1 METVRAFIAAQI
13 GDKLREAL
21 SGVIDELKKSDPYV
35 KWIKPENLH
44 VTLKFLGE
52 VEADKI
58 DAIKS
63 EMQNIAASDKPFSL
77 SVSGIGVIPN
87 PRYPRVVYSNLVD
100 NDQKLKNLSQRLD
113 EAMTLLGFE
122 PEERDFLPHLTI
134 GRVKSFKAK
143 SLLIMKIREFHK
155 REIGTLDVR
164 SVRLIKSELMPAG
177 AIYTEMAN
185 AALGTEGGTDV

>member
-35 KWIKPENLH
+35 KWVKPENLH

-52 VEADKI
+52 VGPDKI

-63 EMQNIAASDKPFSL
+63 EMQKTAAQDKKFSL
-77 SVSGIGVIPN
+77 LVSGIGVIPN

-100 NDQKLKNLSQRLD
+100 DRQKLRNLSKRLD
-113 EAMTLLGFE
+113 ETMTRLGFE

-155 REIGTLDVR
+155 REIGRLDVGG
-164 SVRLIKSELMPAG
+164 VHLIKSELKPTG
-177 AIYTEMAN
+177 VIYTEMAR

>member
-13 GDKLREAL
+13 DNNLREAL
-21 SGVIDELKKSDPYV
+21 SGVIDELEKSDPYV

-52 VEADKI
+52 VGTDKI

-63 EMQNIAASDKPFSL
+63 EMQKTAALEKKFSL
-77 SVSGIGVIPN
+77 LVSGIGVIPN

-100 NDQKLKNLSQRLD
+100 DRQKLKNLSKRLD
-113 EAMTLLGFE
+113 EAMARLGFK

-155 REIGTLDVR
+155 REIGRLDVDG
-164 SVRLIKSELMPAG
+164 VHLIKSELKTTG
-177 AIYTEMAN
+177 AIYTEMAR
-185 AALGTEGGTDV
+185 AALGTEGRTDV

>member
-1 METVRAFIAAQI
+1 MESVRAFIAAQI

>member
-1 METVRAFIAAQI
+1 MFIAAQI
-13 GDKLREAL
+13 DDKLRGAL

-52 VEADKI
+52 VDRDKI

-63 EMQNIAASDKPFSL
+63 EMQKTAASEKPFSL

-100 NDQKLKNLSQRLD
+100 DGQKLKNLSKRLD
-113 EAMTLLGFE
+113 EAMTRLGFN
-122 PEERDFLPHLTI
+122 PEDRDFLPHLTI

-155 REIGTLDVR
+155 REIGRLDVG
-164 SVRLIKSELMPAG
+164 SVRLIKSELQLTG
-177 AIYTEMAN
+177 AIYTEMAK
-185 AALGTEGGTDV
+185 ADLSMERGADV

>member
-13 GDKLREAL
+13 DDRLREAL
-21 SGVIDELKKSDPYV
+21 SGVIGELEKSDPYV

-52 VEADKI
+52 VGTDKI

-63 EMQNIAASDKPFSL
+63 EMQKTAAMEKSFSL
-77 SVSGIGVIPN
+77 LVSGIGVIPN

-100 NDQKLKNLSQRLD
+100 NEQKLKNLSKRLD
-113 EAMTLLGFE
+113 EAMARLGFK

-155 REIGTLDVR
+155 REIGRLDVDG
-164 SVRLIKSELMPAG
+164 VHLIKSELKTTG
-177 AIYTEMAN
+177 AIYTEMAR
-185 AALGTEGGTDV
+185 AALGTERGTDV